1 MNAMERAVAAGTSGR
16 SKVPGLR
23 VAGKTGT
30 AQNAGNDHAL
40 FIAFAPVEAPRV
52 AIAVVVENG
61 GHGGDA
67 AAPVAGYA
75 FQQYLMP
82 DRPPGPAFTAAP
94 AAVLPKPP
102 PVAADA
108 PIDSAD

>member
-1 MNAMERAVAAGTSGR
+1 
-16 SKVPGLR
+16 

-75 FQQYLMP
+75 FQTYLMP
-82 DRPPGPAFTAAP
+82 DRPAGPAFTVQPVAIA
-94 AAVLPKPP
+94 PKPP
-102 PVAADA
+102 PVPTEEPA
-108 PIDSAD
+108 DSAD